1 MGAEGDLEL
10 TDGRTVYAIGDVHG
24 CAAELDALMLVI
36 ADDLDAQAAPRTP
49 PPIIIF
55 VGDYVDRGPDSK
67 AVIERVRGLA
77 DAGYCEVRTLKGNHE
92 EALLQFLQDPAVG
105 PEWAAWG
112 GAATL
117 ASYGVSAPRL
127 RSDLEGW
134 GRAQAEFAAA
144 LPVEH
149 LRFLQELELITQV
162 GGYAFVHAGVRPGV
176 PLEAQSERDLLWIRE
191 DFLEYGRALP
201 KIVVHGHTPTLEPEL
216 RPFRIGIDTGAFAS
230 GVLTAVRLKGEERKI
245 LQAGRDGQLSGSGR
259 R

>member
-1 MGAEGDLEL
+1 MSAEVDLEL

-24 CAAELDALMLVI
+24 CAAELDALLLVI
-36 ADDLDAQAAPRTP
+36 ADDLDSQAAPRTP
-49 PPIIIF
+49 PPILIF
-55 VGDYVDRGPDSK
+55 VGDYVDRGPDSR
-67 AVIERVRGLA
+67 AVIERIQGLA

-92 EALLQFLQDPAVG
+92 EVLLQFLEDPGVG

-127 RSDLEGW
+127 RSDAEGW
-134 GRAQAEFAAA
+134 SRTQVEFAAA
-144 LPVEH
+144 LPAGH
-149 LRFLQELELITQV
+149 LKFLQELELMTQV
-162 GGYAFVHAGVRPGV
+162 GGYLFVHAGVRPGV

-191 DFLEYGRALP
+191 DFLDYGRALP
-201 KIVVHGHTPTLEPEL
+201 KIVVHGHTPTSEPEL

-245 LQAGRDGQLSGSGR
+245 LQADRERRLSAPGR